1 MPPLPVRSTF
11 VVCFFEY
18 PLLFTWVLTR
28 PIEICPL
35 SICVPQELFLV
46 SLIHRMLSWK
56 PDSDILLLDLMHY
69 RWNLVYVP
77 WVNKDVRRSEF
88 ISNIISKPISYWL
101 HHIIVWYSVLVF
113 EAWQETRK
121 RRAFMPPNKVYSRR
135 TWTNRN
141 YWHHPIS
148 CHSDLKA
155 TESSTPPD
163 KVSLVPPSAPP
174 LVRHPALSITT
185 NLFGSAATRLTTRY
199 YCFIP
204 CFLPEDAVTNPN
216 VMSSWRLMWYVQ
228 GLRHWHYF

>member
-1 MPPLPVRSTF
+1 
-11 VVCFFEY
+11 
-18 PLLFTWVLTR
+18 
-28 PIEICPL
+28 
-35 SICVPQELFLV
+35 
-46 SLIHRMLSWK
+46 
-56 PDSDILLLDLMHY
+56 MHY

-204 CFLPEDAVTNPN
+204 CFLPEDAVK
-216 VMSSWRLMWYVQ
+216 SWRLMWYVQ
-228 GLRHWHYF
+228 GLRHWHYFWTHLLLVCRSLYHQFSWENDHGSSMTGVATLYQPSVCESLLIYYPTGFNQSPK